1 MIRALI
7 NSPLK
12 AREMVAVSRAE
23 EKAEIESGLKVRF
36 SNEVFAVSKR
46 WWDRWTAYANDSAE
60 HPGPI
65 SNSDLLASDSSCADW
80 SHMSLQPALVEYE
93 DYVLVTHSV
102 WLKLHARY
110 KGGPEVR
117 FFIVNNGTDERC
129 RGGRP
134 DYEPVKV
141 KLKLHNM
148 GKEEMTILVSIHMTG
163 KQLYRY
169 LNQKF
174 FFKANS
180 MEASYT
186 NGSQTVK
193 IANDL
198 KCLKDYGIG
207 EGSVLNVKDQ
217 GFAHTE
223 AGTGSTMDEGLNLVN
238 DEEYLRDL
246 KVSLCGDE
254 AAVSVNKYDKMLE
267 YLDAKTIEKEG
278 FEEVKSR
285 ASEKMKEQKLDIK
298 TKDYSEIWKSLM
310 QIEHKTIPSNA
321 DNVPH

>member
-1 MIRALI
+1 
-7 NSPLK
+7 
-12 AREMVAVSRAE
+12 MVAVTKAE

-36 SNEVFAVSKR
+36 SGEVFMVSKK
-46 WWDRWTAYANDSAE
+46 WWDKWTTYTNGIAE

-65 SNSDLLASDSSCADW
+65 SNFDLLTAASADW
-80 SHMSLQPALVEYE
+80 THTSLRPALVECD
-93 DYVLVTHSV
+93 DYVLVSHSV
-102 WLKLHARY
+102 WLKLCARY
-110 KGGPEVR
+110 EGGPEIR
-117 FFIVNNGTDERC
+117 FFIVNDGNDERC

-148 GKEEMTILVSIHMTG
+148 EKEEMTVLLSIHMTG

-169 LNQKF
+169 LDQKI

-180 MEASYT
+180 MEASYVS
-186 NGSQTVK
+186 GGQTVK
-193 IANDL
+193 IANDS

-207 EGSVLNVKDQ
+207 EGSVLSVKDQ
-217 GFAHTE
+217 GFAHAE
-223 AGTGSTMDEGLNLVN
+223 AGTGSTMDEGLILAD
-238 DEEYLRDL
+238 DEEYLKDL
-246 KVSLCGDE
+246 KASLCGDE
-254 AAVSVNKYDKMLE
+254 ATVSVNKYDKMLE
-267 YLDAKTIEKEG
+267 YLDTKAVEKER

-310 QIEHKTIPSNA
+310 QIEHKTAPSNA
-321 DNVPH
+321 DNILH